1 MFRETKNFILAVS
14 TLVGTIIG
22 VGMFSLPYAALIS
35 GIVPVM
41 FYLFVLGILV
51 TLLHLMYGEVVL
63 RTSTKHRLAGYAQV
77 YFGSW
82 GKMVASVIF
91 LINLYLALLVY
102 LVVGGEFLR
111 IIFSGFLNF
120 SSQIGSIALAIIGF
134 SVVFK
139 GIKLAGWTDFFMMV
153 ALVLLVVGFVFYTF
167 NMARPENL
175 IKFSSVDSIFFPYG
189 IILFA
194 LAGGSAIPEIRSFFK
209 SNAKNYSK
217 AIILGTIIP
226 VLVYIVFTLAV
237 VNISGV
243 FTSREAIAGLS
254 GFLGS
259 GFVKYGA
266 IVGFLAVITSFF
278 TIGLNLKN
286 SFQLDFKLPVLISV
300 VLTAGVPLYLFFSG
314 FADFIKLISLA
325 GGVMGGLEAI
335 LIISLWAKARK
346 KGEREPEYSV
356 KLKPSLKYLL
366 ALVFLVG
373 IIYELIYTL

>member
-1 MFRETKNFILAVS
+1 MLKSLSNFTLAVS

-22 VGMFSLPYAALIS
+22 VGMFSLPYAAAIS
-35 GIVPVM
+35 GIIPVI
-41 FYLFVLGILV
+41 FYLVVLGILV

-63 RTSTKHRLAGYAQV
+63 RTSAKHRLAGYAEV
-77 YFGSW
+77 YFGSS
-82 GKMVASVIF
+82 GKVIASVIF

-120 SSQIGSIALAIIGF
+120 SAQTGSIILAIIGF
-134 SVVFK
+134 GIVFK
-139 GIKLAGWTDFFMMV
+139 GIKLAGVTDFFMTT
-153 ALVLLVVGFVFYTF
+153 AIILLIAIFGFYAFGLAST
-167 NMARPENL
+167 ENL

-189 IILFA
+189 IVLFA

-217 AIILGTIIP
+217 AIILGTVIP
-226 VLVYIVFTLAV
+226 VLVYAVFTVAV
-237 VNISGV
+237 VSISGV

-259 GFVKYGA
+259 GFIKYGA

-286 SFQLDFKLPVLISV
+286 SFQLDFKLPILISFI
-300 VLTAGVPLYLFFSG
+300 LTVGIPMYLFFSG
-314 FADFIKLISLA
+314 FSDFIKLISLA
-325 GGVMGGLEAI
+325 GGVMGGLEAL
-335 LIISLWAKARK
+335 LIIFLWLQARK
-346 KGEREPEYSV
+346 KGTQIPEYS
-356 KLKPSLKYLL
+356 LSLKTG
-366 ALVFLVG
+366 LVFILAAMFLLG
-373 IIYELIYTL
+373 IVYEVIYTL